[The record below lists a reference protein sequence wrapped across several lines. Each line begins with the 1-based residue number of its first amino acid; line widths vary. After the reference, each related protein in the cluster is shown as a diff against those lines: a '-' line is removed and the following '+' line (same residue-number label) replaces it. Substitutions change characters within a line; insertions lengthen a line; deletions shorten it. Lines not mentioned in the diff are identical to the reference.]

1 MTKFKKGVVTNPAG
15 RPKGSGS
22 RQKLFR
28 EFVLPKLP
36 TLVQKAIQ
44 MAENGDQ
51 SMMKFLL
58 ERGLPIKAV
67 AEPLDIHGA
76 TVEQTIKNLLQY
88 VDSGDLTPDEASKLA
103 AIIQKDAEIK
113 NQLILIEKISNLEGK
128 LDSVGKMDINLGTE
142 SKGNGREMDSEST

>member
-1 MTKFKKGVVTNPAG
+1 MTKFVKGVVTNPTG

-36 TLVQKAIQ
+36 DLVNKAIQ
-44 MAENGDQ
+44 MAQNGDQ

-67 AEPLDIHGA
+67 SEPLDIHGA
-76 TVEQTIKNLLQY
+76 SVEETTKNLLEY
-88 VDSGDLTPDEASKLA
+88 VNSGDLTPDEASKLA
-103 AIIQKDAEIK
+103 AIVQKDAEIK
-113 NQLILIEKISNLEGK
+113 NQQILIEKITALECK
-128 LDSVGKMDINLGTE
+128 LDSVGKTDINLNTE
-142 SKGNGREMDSEST
+142 VKGNGQEMDSGRN